1 MKRLGL
7 YGGTFDPI
15 HNAHIAVA
23 RTAIDTHRLD
33 LMLLIPNRLPPHKE
47 SATGATY
54 EQRLE
59 MVRLACEG
67 ELRLEACDIE
77 NRDGKSYTI
86 QTLES
91 LRTTYGDSV
100 QFFFLIGADAFA
112 EVLTWYRVEDVFQMT
127 DFIVAAR
134 PGFKY
139 QTPSGARVH
148 QLDSL
153 AFHESSSEI
162 RSRICAGLGVE
173 FVPPS
178 VARYIAEMGLYK
190 TEKAQI
196 A

>member
-1 MKRLGL
+1 MRRLGL

-15 HNAHIAVA
+15 HNAHIAAA
-23 RTAIDTHRLD
+23 RLAVDTFGLD
-33 LMLLIPNRLPPHKE
+33 LMLLIPNRLPPHKQ

-77 NRDGKSYTI
+77 NREGKSYTI

-91 LRTTYGDSV
+91 LRTTYGGSV

-134 PGFKY
+134 PGFEY

-148 QLDSL
+148 RLDTL
-153 AFHESSSEI
+153 AFTESSSEI
-162 RSRICAGLGVE
+162 RTRIAAGLGVE
-173 FVPPS
+173 FVRPS
-178 VARYIAEMGLYK
+178 VARYIAEMGLYRV
-190 TEKAQI
+190 EKAHT